1 MAQTRLI
8 GIGLYTVPE
17 AARLTNIAV
26 PRIRRW
32 LGGYRYRDGDREH
45 TSAPLWQPE
54 VPKFGSKLELSFRDL
69 MELRFVHLFLERGLS
84 LHAIR
89 RAIEKAVAIFGI
101 ERPLSTQCFRTDG
114 RTIFLEVAREMD
126 EPALLDLK
134 RDQYLFH
141 RMVAPSFKDIDF
153 ERGLPARWWPTSERK
168 GIVLDPKRAFGKPI
182 LADYG
187 IPVAALADTYEVR
200 CSFKL
205 VGLDFGVPE
214 KAAREAVAF
223 QERLAA

>member
-1 MAQTRLI
+1 MGETRLI
-8 GIGLYTVPE
+8 GIGLYTVSE

-26 PRIRRW
+26 PRVRRW
-32 LGGYRYRDGDREH
+32 LGGYRYREGDH
-45 TSAPLWQPE
+45 DHASTPLWQPE
-54 VPKFGSKLELSFRDL
+54 VPKFGSKIELGFRDL

-89 RAIEKAVAIFGI
+89 RAIEKAVAILGI

-114 RTIFLEVAREMD
+114 RSIFLEVAREMD
-126 EPALLDLK
+126 EPALFNLK
-134 RDQYLFH
+134 SDQYLFH

-153 ERGLPARWWPTSERK
+153 EGGLPARWWPNSERK

-182 LADYG
+182 LAEYG
-187 IPVAALADTYEVR
+187 IPAAALAEAYKVR
-200 CSFKL
+200 HSFKL
-205 VGLDFGVPE
+205 VGLDFEIPE
-214 KAAREAVAF
+214 KAVRDAVAF

>member
-1 MAQTRLI
+1 MAQTGLI

-32 LGGYRYRDGDREH
+32 LGGYRYAEGSRERA
-45 TSAPLWQPE
+45 SAPLWQPE
-54 VPKFGSKLELSFRDL
+54 VPKFGSKVELSFRDL
-69 MELRFVHLFLERGLS
+69 MELRFVRLFLERGLS

-114 RTIFLEVAREMD
+114 RTIFLEVAQEMD
-126 EPALLDLK
+126 EPALFDLK
-134 RDQYLFH
+134 HDQYLFH

-153 ERGLPARWWPTSERK
+153 EGGLPARWWPTSEHK

-182 LADYG
+182 LAEYG
-187 IPVAALADTYEVR
+187 IPATALADAYKVR
-200 CSFKL
+200 HSFKL
-205 VGLDFGVPE
+205 VGLDFEVPE
-214 KAAREAVAF
+214 RAVRDAVAF

>member
-1 MAQTRLI
+1 MAETRLI

-17 AARLTNIAV
+17 AARLTRIAV

-32 LGGYRYRDGDREH
+32 LGGYRYRDAAGEH

-54 VPKFGSKLELSFRDL
+54 VPKFGSKVELSFRDL
-69 MELRFVHLFLERGLS
+69 MELRFVHLFLEQGLS

-89 RAIEKAVAIFGI
+89 RAIERAVDLFGV
-101 ERPLSTQCFRTDG
+101 ERPLSTKRFRTDG
-114 RTIFLEVAREMD
+114 RTIFLEVAGEMD
-126 EPALLDLK
+126 EPLLFDLK

-153 ERGLPARWWPTSERK
+153 EAGLPARWWPVSERK
-168 GIVLDPKRAFGKPI
+168 GIVLDPKRCFGKPI
-182 LADYG
+182 LAEYG
-187 IPVAALADTYEVR
+187 VPAAALADAYKVR
-200 CSFKL
+200 GSFKL
-205 VGLDFGVPE
+205 VGVDFEVPD
-214 KAAREAVAF
+214 KAVREAVAF

>member
-1 MAQTRLI
+1 MAEARLI

-17 AARLTNIAV
+17 AARLTHVAV

-32 LGGYRYRDGDREH
+32 LGGYRYRNGGREH
-45 TSAPLWQPE
+45 VSAPLWQPE
-54 VPKFGSKLELSFRDL
+54 VPKFGSRVELSFRDL

-89 RAIEKAVAIFGI
+89 RAIEKAVVMLGI

-114 RTIFLEVAREMD
+114 RTIFLEVAREVD

-153 ERGLPARWWPTSERK
+153 EGGLPIRWWPSSERK

-187 IPVAALADTYEVR
+187 IPAAALADAYKVR
-200 CSFKL
+200 RSFKL
-205 VGLDFGVPE
+205 VGLDFEVPE
-214 KAAREAVAF
+214 KAVRDAVVF
-223 QERLAA
+223 QERLVA